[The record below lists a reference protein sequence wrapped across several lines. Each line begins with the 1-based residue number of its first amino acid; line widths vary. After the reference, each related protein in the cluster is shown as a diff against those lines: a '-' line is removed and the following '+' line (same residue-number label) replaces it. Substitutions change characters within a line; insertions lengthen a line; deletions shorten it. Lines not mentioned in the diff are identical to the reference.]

1 MPAHLSLTT
10 DDGRLPAVAR
20 ALASPARLRI
30 IGLLAGRPHGVAEI
44 ATALGLPL
52 SSTSVNVAAL
62 EAAGIIETAGDSS
75 SGKYNKVCRLVARE
89 IWIRLPEVLD
99 SAAPRDLRVEVPVG
113 AYVDCRAEPTCG
125 VVASDRV
132 IGVLDVPGSFWE
144 PDHHEAGLVYLTN
157 GFVEY
162 RLANKLTPRDRLLAL
177 SISVE
182 MASEYPFFRA
192 DWPSDITL
200 WINGAEMGTW
210 TVPGNWGGTRGKLTP
225 AWWGDNASQ
234 YGLLKTW
241 RVTAEGTWIDG
252 ERISDR
258 GLDAAAVAPGRP
270 LSFRLGTRPE
280 AVHNGGLTL
289 FGKSFGNYPQ
299 DIVVTFTYQA
309 GTQSPGVALPAAAG
323 GAAGEGRSGMGGGGG
338 RGSRSKSRR

>member
-1 MPAHLSLTT
+1 MPAHLSLNL
-10 DDGRLPAVAR
+10 DDRRLPAVAR

-30 IGLLAGRPHGVAEI
+30 IGLLASRPHGVAEI
-44 ATALGLPL
+44 AAALKLPL

-62 EAAGIIETAGDSS
+62 AKAGIIETAGDSS

-89 IWIRLPEVLD
+89 IWITLPETVD
-99 SAAPRDLRVEVPVG
+99 SGAPKELRVEVPVG
-113 AYVDCRAEPTCG
+113 AYVDCRVEPTCG
-125 VVASDRV
+125 VVAPDRV

-162 RLANKLTPRDRLLAL
+162 RLANRLTTRHHLLAL
-177 SISVE
+177 SVSVE
-182 MASEYPFFRA
+182 MASEYPFYRA

-200 WINGAEMGTW
+200 WVNGAEMGTW

-225 AWWGDNASQ
+225 AWWGNNASQ

-252 ERISDR
+252 ERLSEL
-258 GLDAAAVAPGRP
+258 GLAAAAIVPGRP
-270 LSFRLGTRPE
+270 LTFRLGTKPD

-299 DIVVTFTYQA
+299 DVVVTFTYQTDA
-309 GTQSPGVALPAAAG
+309 Q
-323 GAAGEGRSGMGGGGG
+323 
-338 RGSRSKSRR
+338 RGLCPQPT